1 MLASN
6 RPLQIAGG
14 SNATLALS
22 PHRRR
27 DASRERTKPWSSP
40 TVQCEYCRASFVVGR
55 PRDAAGPMLA
65 SPESPAH
72 IWLPLSRPLPEV
84 HRWLLEAAAAT
95 QFLDPDFIRALSTK
109 KMEQRS
115 AQVWVFT
122 SQMKGGFTAMVGVD
136 EQRVVAQKHGN
147 TVRNV
152 TVRETRWTPFAS
164 QLRLSRMFVC
174 SAGGAQSDAVVGVLR
189 SYEDLTGL
197 LKRGTPWDGAVAPQ
211 MNAASTWA
219 REGESVA
226 GAAQEQEAHR
236 LMQGDRFKNVKF
248 NVETT
253 WQPAALAVEI
263 RSVAVGTSSFDI
275 ICLDGVPRLLS
286 ASYFPQSQDRATR
299 HRTSRRVARNAL
311 LSVVF
316 FVLGA
321 LSVGSLGICGLAAL
335 AVLPFSLGRTHGT
348 GIAAAMGAVFVL
360 AVAALLAV
368 ARIGWTFGRKLF
380 EKRRSEKQALAN
392 CEGELRS
399 AQAQE
404 LDHARASIEALYL

>member
-1 MLASN
+1 
-6 RPLQIAGG
+6 
-14 SNATLALS
+14 
-22 PHRRR
+22 
-27 DASRERTKPWSSP
+27 
-40 TVQCEYCRASFVVGR
+40 
-55 PRDAAGPMLA
+55 MLA

-95 QFLDPDFIRALSTK
+95 PFLDPDFVRALSTK
-109 KMEQRS
+109 KLEQRS

-122 SQMKGGFTAMVGVD
+122 AQMKGGFTAMVGVD

-152 TVRETRWTPFAS
+152 TVREIRWTPFSS

-174 SAGGAQSDAVVGVLR
+174 SAGGPQSDALVEVLHA
-189 SYEDLTGL
+189 YPDLVAL
-197 LKRGTPWDGAVAPQ
+197 LKAGTPWEAAPAPP
-211 MNAASTWA
+211 MNAATAWA

-226 GAAQEQEAHR
+226 GAAQEQEALR

-275 ICLDGVPRLLS
+275 ISLDGSPKLLS
-286 ASYFPQSQDRATR
+286 TPSFPQSQDRVTR
-299 HRTSRRVARNAL
+299 HRASRKGARNAL
-311 LSVVF
+311 LSLVF
-316 FVLGA
+316 FVLGT
-321 LSVGSLGICGLAAL
+321 LSVGSLGIGGLAPL
-335 AVLPFSLGRTHGT
+335 AVLPFSMGRTHGT
-348 GIAAAMGAVFVL
+348 GFAVAMGAVFLL
-360 AVAALLAV
+360 AVAAFLALAWV
-368 ARIGWTFGRKLF
+368 GWGFGRKLS
-380 EKRRSEKQALAN
+380 EKRRSEKKALAN

-404 LDHARASIEALYL
+404 VDHARGSIQALYP